1 MTWSPRC
8 ESRVLRAGPAAVG
21 RIIPGGDLHEKYC
34 GWLDKVAAFML
45 SLRTDAGEY
54 VPVLF
59 RPFHEHTGNGFWWGK
74 GNCTAE
80 EYIALW
86 RFTLEY
92 LRDTKGV
99 HNLLYVYSPDIVSSQ
114 DNYLEF
120 WPGDAYVDV
129 LGLDAY
135 DRSSWAIETNGLRLM
150 RLLKHIAYLKNKPFA
165 FTETGLENNT
175 SQSKWWT
182 EKLSKAIAGIPVAY
196 VLVWRNKDTNH
207 FFGPYPGC
215 VSEEDF
221 KTFVAGEQILLEKE
235 PVNTSEESDH
245 DSIPEITYWHEDFE
259 YGTEEDHLD
268 RWVIPIDKAEFLA
281 ASANYK
287 NIQPDSTVQLPTDQG
302 SYSVSL
308 ENGHTKVLSDCY
320 EQSDA
325 YRKYLYKGYLAEMNC
340 YVFEYEGLE
349 WEGISYV
356 SKANGEEYGLRTQA
370 LFSLNQNCYCVDA
383 CTELEGERAGIIKV
397 FQVSGGEFKFMFGL
411 WSDKIFPQTVC
422 WKDNI
427 TLYVKALREE
437 NGADQTYYY
446 KIPLDQ
452 VQ

>member
-1 MTWSPRC
+1 MWKQILYLSWL
-8 ESRVLRAGPAAVG
+8 VAAGCSDIADREYPEPQPAPAATTDSQATVQTRNLLG
-21 RIIPGGDLHEKYC
+21 NLRSIAENGGTLFGHQCSSLYGIGWSGDVDRSDVKSICGDYPAMMGWDLAQIELWDLDPNSPTGVDNDAKNIDGDKFTDIRNRILEAYARGGVTTI
-34 GWLDKVAAFML
+34 GW
-45 SLRTDAGEY
+45 
-54 VPVLF
+54 
-59 RPFHEHTGNGFWWGK
+59 HTTNPATGGFWWGK

-120 WPGDAYVDV
+120 WPGDAYVDI

-182 EKLSKAIAGIPVAY
+182 EKLSKAIAGVPVAY

-221 KTFVAGEQILLEKE
+221 KTFVAGEQILLEK
-235 PVNTSEESDH
+235 D
-245 DSIPEITYWHEDFE
+245 I
-259 YGTEEDHLD
+259 
-268 RWVIPIDKAEFLA
+268 
-281 ASANYK
+281 
-287 NIQPDSTVQLPTDQG
+287 
-302 SYSVSL
+302 
-308 ENGHTKVLSDCY
+308 
-320 EQSDA
+320 
-325 YRKYLYKGYLAEMNC
+325 
-340 YVFEYEGLE
+340 
-349 WEGISYV
+349 
-356 SKANGEEYGLRTQA
+356 
-370 LFSLNQNCYCVDA
+370 
-383 CTELEGERAGIIKV
+383 AGIY
-397 FQVSGGEFKFMFGL
+397 E
-411 WSDKIFPQTVC
+411 
-422 WKDNI
+422 
-427 TLYVKALREE
+427 
-437 NGADQTYYY
+437 
-446 KIPLDQ
+446 
-452 VQ
+452 

>member
-1 MTWSPRC
+1 MNKLLFIVFAAFSAACSDTTPLPADPQATPETRALYRNLFRIADEGVMFGHQDDALYGHDWKYEEGRSDVRECCGDYPAVFGWELGGLETGADRSIDDVPFAEITRLLC
-8 ESRVLRAGPAAVG
+8 AAYGRGAVNTVSWHPQNPESGASAWDGKTSTAVSS
-21 RIIPGGDLHEKYC
+21 ILPGGANHAQFRL
-34 GWLDKVAAFML
+34 WLDRL
-45 SLRTDAGEY
+45 AGFF
-54 VPVLF
+54 VGLKSADGTCAPVLF

-182 EKLSKAIAGIPVAY
+182 EKLSKAIAGVPVAY

-221 KTFVAGEQILLEKE
+221 KTFVAGEQILLEK
-235 PVNTSEESDH
+235 D
-245 DSIPEITYWHEDFE
+245 I
-259 YGTEEDHLD
+259 
-268 RWVIPIDKAEFLA
+268 
-281 ASANYK
+281 
-287 NIQPDSTVQLPTDQG
+287 
-302 SYSVSL
+302 
-308 ENGHTKVLSDCY
+308 
-320 EQSDA
+320 
-325 YRKYLYKGYLAEMNC
+325 
-340 YVFEYEGLE
+340 
-349 WEGISYV
+349 
-356 SKANGEEYGLRTQA
+356 
-370 LFSLNQNCYCVDA
+370 
-383 CTELEGERAGIIKV
+383 AGIY
-397 FQVSGGEFKFMFGL
+397 E
-411 WSDKIFPQTVC
+411 
-422 WKDNI
+422 
-427 TLYVKALREE
+427 
-437 NGADQTYYY
+437 
-446 KIPLDQ
+446 
-452 VQ
+452 

>member
-1 MTWSPRC
+1 MNKLLFIVFAAFSAACSDTTP
-8 ESRVLRAGPAAVG
+8 LPADPQATPETQALYRNLFRIADEGVMFGHQDDALYGHDWKYEEGRSDVRECCGDYPAVFG
-21 RIIPGGDLHEKYC
+21 WELGGLETGADRIIDDVPFAEITRLLCAAYGRGAVNTVSWHPQNPESGASAWDGKTSTAVSSILPGGANHAQFRL
-34 GWLDKVAAFML
+34 WLDRL
-45 SLRTDAGEY
+45 AGFFVGLKSADGTC

-182 EKLSKAIAGIPVAY
+182 EKLSKAIAGVPVAY

-221 KTFVAGEQILLEKE
+221 KTFVAGEQILLEK
-235 PVNTSEESDH
+235 D
-245 DSIPEITYWHEDFE
+245 I
-259 YGTEEDHLD
+259 
-268 RWVIPIDKAEFLA
+268 
-281 ASANYK
+281 
-287 NIQPDSTVQLPTDQG
+287 
-302 SYSVSL
+302 
-308 ENGHTKVLSDCY
+308 
-320 EQSDA
+320 
-325 YRKYLYKGYLAEMNC
+325 
-340 YVFEYEGLE
+340 
-349 WEGISYV
+349 
-356 SKANGEEYGLRTQA
+356 
-370 LFSLNQNCYCVDA
+370 
-383 CTELEGERAGIIKV
+383 AGIY
-397 FQVSGGEFKFMFGL
+397 E
-411 WSDKIFPQTVC
+411 
-422 WKDNI
+422 
-427 TLYVKALREE
+427 
-437 NGADQTYYY
+437 
-446 KIPLDQ
+446 
-452 VQ
+452 

>member
-1 MTWSPRC
+1 ML
-8 ESRVLRAGPAAVG
+8 EFHRVRGTALREGAKLRSVAEHFSQRHFSLDALAAANEVVHALDHTTAGRKVAHDVAHLFFRRFDFDSHDRLEKNRISLAHTFLEGHGGSHLERVFVRVDFVVG
-21 RIIPGGDLHEKYC
+21 TEVERDLH
-34 GWLDKVAAFML
+34 VNN
-45 SLRTDAGEY
+45 RVAGEDASLERVFDTLFNGRDVFARNHAALDGVDEFEALAGFERFELEHDVTVLTTAAGLLGELAFGVFNHGADRFTVSNLGLAHGGFDVEFALHAVDENFEVEFAHTGNNRLAGFFVGLKSADGTC

-182 EKLSKAIAGIPVAY
+182 EKLSKAIAGVPVAY

-221 KTFVAGEQILLEKE
+221 KTFVAGEQILLEK
-235 PVNTSEESDH
+235 D
-245 DSIPEITYWHEDFE
+245 I
-259 YGTEEDHLD
+259 
-268 RWVIPIDKAEFLA
+268 
-281 ASANYK
+281 
-287 NIQPDSTVQLPTDQG
+287 
-302 SYSVSL
+302 
-308 ENGHTKVLSDCY
+308 
-320 EQSDA
+320 
-325 YRKYLYKGYLAEMNC
+325 
-340 YVFEYEGLE
+340 
-349 WEGISYV
+349 
-356 SKANGEEYGLRTQA
+356 
-370 LFSLNQNCYCVDA
+370 
-383 CTELEGERAGIIKV
+383 AGIY
-397 FQVSGGEFKFMFGL
+397 E
-411 WSDKIFPQTVC
+411 
-422 WKDNI
+422 
-427 TLYVKALREE
+427 
-437 NGADQTYYY
+437 
-446 KIPLDQ
+446 
-452 VQ
+452 

>member
-1 MTWSPRC
+1 MWKQILYLSWLVAAGCSDIADREYPEPQPAPAATTDSQATVQTRNLLGNLRSIAENGGTLFGHQCSSLYGIGWSGDVDRSDVKSICGDYPAMMGWDLAQIELWDLDPNSPTGVDNDAKNIDGDKFTDIRNRIL
-8 ESRVLRAGPAAVG
+8 EAYARGGVTTIGLHTTNPATGGTAWDVTAAVG

-182 EKLSKAIAGIPVAY
+182 EKLSKAIAGVPVAY

-221 KTFVAGEQILLEKE
+221 KTFVAGEQILLEK
-235 PVNTSEESDH
+235 D
-245 DSIPEITYWHEDFE
+245 I
-259 YGTEEDHLD
+259 
-268 RWVIPIDKAEFLA
+268 
-281 ASANYK
+281 
-287 NIQPDSTVQLPTDQG
+287 
-302 SYSVSL
+302 
-308 ENGHTKVLSDCY
+308 
-320 EQSDA
+320 
-325 YRKYLYKGYLAEMNC
+325 
-340 YVFEYEGLE
+340 
-349 WEGISYV
+349 
-356 SKANGEEYGLRTQA
+356 
-370 LFSLNQNCYCVDA
+370 
-383 CTELEGERAGIIKV
+383 AGIY
-397 FQVSGGEFKFMFGL
+397 E
-411 WSDKIFPQTVC
+411 
-422 WKDNI
+422 
-427 TLYVKALREE
+427 
-437 NGADQTYYY
+437 
-446 KIPLDQ
+446 
-452 VQ
+452 

>member
-1 MTWSPRC
+1 M
-8 ESRVLRAGPAAVG
+8 
-21 RIIPGGDLHEKYC
+21 
-34 GWLDKVAAFML
+34 
-45 SLRTDAGEY
+45 
-54 VPVLF
+54 LF

-221 KTFVAGEQILLEKE
+221 KTFVAGEQILLEK
-235 PVNTSEESDH
+235 D
-245 DSIPEITYWHEDFE
+245 I
-259 YGTEEDHLD
+259 
-268 RWVIPIDKAEFLA
+268 
-281 ASANYK
+281 
-287 NIQPDSTVQLPTDQG
+287 
-302 SYSVSL
+302 
-308 ENGHTKVLSDCY
+308 
-320 EQSDA
+320 
-325 YRKYLYKGYLAEMNC
+325 
-340 YVFEYEGLE
+340 
-349 WEGISYV
+349 
-356 SKANGEEYGLRTQA
+356 
-370 LFSLNQNCYCVDA
+370 
-383 CTELEGERAGIIKV
+383 AGIY
-397 FQVSGGEFKFMFGL
+397 E
-411 WSDKIFPQTVC
+411 
-422 WKDNI
+422 
-427 TLYVKALREE
+427 
-437 NGADQTYYY
+437 
-446 KIPLDQ
+446 
-452 VQ
+452 

>member
-1 MTWSPRC
+1 MNKLLFIVFAAFSAACSDTPPLPADPQATSETRALYRNLFRIADEGVMFGHQDDALYGHDWKYEEGRSDVRECCGDYPAVFGWELGGLETGADRSIDDVPFAEITRLLC
-8 ESRVLRAGPAAVG
+8 AAYGRGAVNTVSWHPQNPESGASAWDGKTATAVSSILPDG
-21 RIIPGGDLHEKYC
+21 ANHAQFRL
-34 GWLDKVAAFML
+34 WLDRL
-45 SLRTDAGEY
+45 AGFFVGLKSADGTC

-221 KTFVAGEQILLEKE
+221 KTFVAGEQILLEK
-235 PVNTSEESDH
+235 D
-245 DSIPEITYWHEDFE
+245 I
-259 YGTEEDHLD
+259 
-268 RWVIPIDKAEFLA
+268 
-281 ASANYK
+281 
-287 NIQPDSTVQLPTDQG
+287 
-302 SYSVSL
+302 
-308 ENGHTKVLSDCY
+308 
-320 EQSDA
+320 
-325 YRKYLYKGYLAEMNC
+325 
-340 YVFEYEGLE
+340 
-349 WEGISYV
+349 
-356 SKANGEEYGLRTQA
+356 
-370 LFSLNQNCYCVDA
+370 
-383 CTELEGERAGIIKV
+383 AGIY
-397 FQVSGGEFKFMFGL
+397 E
-411 WSDKIFPQTVC
+411 
-422 WKDNI
+422 
-427 TLYVKALREE
+427 
-437 NGADQTYYY
+437 
-446 KIPLDQ
+446 
-452 VQ
+452 

>member
-1 MTWSPRC
+1 MNKLLFIVFAAFSAACSDTPPLPADPQATPETRALYRNLFRIADEGVMFGHQDDALYGHDWKYEEGRSDVRECCGDYPAVFGWELGGLETGADRSIDDVPFAEIPRLLC
-8 ESRVLRAGPAAVG
+8 AAYGRGAVNTVSWHPQNPESGASAWDGKTATAVSS
-21 RIIPGGDLHEKYC
+21 ILPGGANHAQFRL
-34 GWLDKVAAFML
+34 WLDRL
-45 SLRTDAGEY
+45 AGFFVGLKSADGTC

-120 WPGDAYVDV
+120 WPGDAYVDI

-182 EKLSKAIAGIPVAY
+182 EKLSKAIAGVPVAY

-221 KTFVAGEQILLEKE
+221 KTFVAGEQILLEK
-235 PVNTSEESDH
+235 D
-245 DSIPEITYWHEDFE
+245 I
-259 YGTEEDHLD
+259 
-268 RWVIPIDKAEFLA
+268 
-281 ASANYK
+281 
-287 NIQPDSTVQLPTDQG
+287 
-302 SYSVSL
+302 
-308 ENGHTKVLSDCY
+308 
-320 EQSDA
+320 
-325 YRKYLYKGYLAEMNC
+325 
-340 YVFEYEGLE
+340 
-349 WEGISYV
+349 
-356 SKANGEEYGLRTQA
+356 
-370 LFSLNQNCYCVDA
+370 
-383 CTELEGERAGIIKV
+383 AGIY
-397 FQVSGGEFKFMFGL
+397 E
-411 WSDKIFPQTVC
+411 
-422 WKDNI
+422 
-427 TLYVKALREE
+427 
-437 NGADQTYYY
+437 
-446 KIPLDQ
+446 
-452 VQ
+452 

>member
-1 MTWSPRC
+1 MNKLLFIVFAAFSAACSDTTPLPADPQATPETRALYRNLFRIADEGVMFGHQDDALYGHDWKYEEGRSDVRECCGDYPAVFGWELGGLETGADRSIDDVPFAEITRLLC
-8 ESRVLRAGPAAVG
+8 AAYGRGAVNTVSWHPQNPESGASAWDGKTSTAVSS
-21 RIIPGGDLHEKYC
+21 ILPGGANHAQFRL
-34 GWLDKVAAFML
+34 WLDRL
-45 SLRTDAGEY
+45 AGFF
-54 VPVLF
+54 VGLKSADGTCAPVLF

-120 WPGDAYVDV
+120 WPGDAYVDI

-221 KTFVAGEQILLEKE
+221 KTFVAGEQILLEK
-235 PVNTSEESDH
+235 D
-245 DSIPEITYWHEDFE
+245 I
-259 YGTEEDHLD
+259 
-268 RWVIPIDKAEFLA
+268 
-281 ASANYK
+281 
-287 NIQPDSTVQLPTDQG
+287 
-302 SYSVSL
+302 
-308 ENGHTKVLSDCY
+308 
-320 EQSDA
+320 
-325 YRKYLYKGYLAEMNC
+325 
-340 YVFEYEGLE
+340 
-349 WEGISYV
+349 
-356 SKANGEEYGLRTQA
+356 
-370 LFSLNQNCYCVDA
+370 
-383 CTELEGERAGIIKV
+383 AGIY
-397 FQVSGGEFKFMFGL
+397 E
-411 WSDKIFPQTVC
+411 
-422 WKDNI
+422 
-427 TLYVKALREE
+427 
-437 NGADQTYYY
+437 
-446 KIPLDQ
+446 
-452 VQ
+452 